1 LRIPTTFSGV
11 IIIMCHGFPVF
22 PHFCSTFLGGLTI
35 VAMAISAAHGADK
48 KGSSMSYAEA
58 REFLAK
64 HTDLI
69 ELTNDAGARVA
80 IAPGWQG
87 RVMTSTCGGLE
98 GPSFGFVNRD
108 YIEAGKTDAHF
119 NNLGAEERLWLC
131 PEGGPFSLWFKPG
144 AKQVMQNWFTPPALN
159 EGAWKV
165 VSAPDAPRVR
175 MAGHMKFEN
184 TSAATFDL
192 DVTREVRLLGTDDFR
207 SLFGDSAAAAIGKS
221 GVKTVAYETAN
232 QITNRGPAFSKK
244 KGLVSIWIL
253 GMMNAGPQTIILVP
267 YRSGPEEQLGPVVK
281 SDYFGAVPADRLK
294 VTPEAV
300 LFRADNNFRSKI
312 GTSQQRA
319 RNVLGS
325 IDFQA
330 GVLTLVHFTMPDEP
344 AKQDYMNNMW
354 GVPQAKPYTGDVAN
368 AYNDGPNDLGRRMG
382 AFYEIESVSPALT
395 LKTGESLLHR
405 HRTVHIQADMDTLR
419 ELAKEILGVD
429 LDSVRKEML
438 AN

>member
-1 LRIPTTFSGV
+1 
-11 IIIMCHGFPVF
+11 MCHGSPVS
-22 PHFCSTFLGGLTI
+22 PQLRSILLGGMAITL
-35 VAMAISAAHGADK
+35 MAISAADGAEK

-64 HTDLI
+64 HTDLV

-80 IAPGWQG
+80 IAPAWQG

-108 YIEAGKTDAHF
+108 FIEAGQTDAHF

-159 EGAWKV
+159 DGAWKV
-165 VSAPDAPRVR
+165 VSSPNDPLLR
-175 MAGHMKFEN
+175 MAVHMKLQN
-184 TSAATFDL
+184 TAATAFEL
-192 DVTREVRLLGTDDFR
+192 DVTRDVRLLGTDDFQT
-207 SLFGDSAAAAIGKS
+207 LFGATAAAAMGKP

-232 QITNRGPAFSKK
+232 QITNRGPAFSKQ

-253 GMMNAGPQTIILVP
+253 GMMNAGPQTVILVP
-267 YRSGPEEQLGPVVK
+267 YRSGSAAQLGPVVK

-294 VTPEAV
+294 VMPQAV
-300 LFRADNNFRSKI
+300 LFRADSNFRSKI
-312 GTSQQRA
+312 GTSQRRA

-325 IDFQA
+325 IDFQG
-330 GVLTLVHFTMPDEP
+330 GVLTLVHFTMPDDP
-344 AKQDYMNNMW
+344 AKQNYMNNMW

-368 AYNDGPNDLGRRMG
+368 AYNDGPNDLGKRMG

-395 LKTGESLLHR
+395 LKTGASLLHC
-405 HRTVHIQADMDTLR
+405 HRTVHIQADAETLR

-429 LDSVRKEML
+429 LDAVRKEML

>member
-1 LRIPTTFSGV
+1 
-11 IIIMCHGFPVF
+11 MCHASRVY
-22 PHFCSTFLGGLTI
+22 PHLCSLLLGGMA
-35 VAMAISAAHGADK
+35 VAALAINAAQGADK

-80 IAPGWQG
+80 IAPAWQG

-108 YIEAGKTDAHF
+108 YIEAGKTNPHF
-119 NNLGAEERLWLC
+119 NNLGAEERLWFC

-159 EGAWKV
+159 EEAWKV
-165 VSAPDAPRVR
+165 VSSPDDPAVR
-175 MAGHMKFEN
+175 MAAYMKFQN
-184 TSAATFDL
+184 TAAATFEL
-192 DVTREVRLLGTDDFR
+192 DVTRDVRLLGADDFR
-207 SLFGDSAAAAIGKS
+207 TLFGAAAAAAIAKP

-232 QITNRGPAFSKK
+232 QITNRGPDFVKQ

-253 GMMNAGPQTIILVP
+253 GMMNAGPQTITLVP
-267 YRSGPEEQLGPVVK
+267 YRSGSEAELGPVVK
-281 SDYFGAVPADRLK
+281 SDYFVPVPAERLK
-294 VTPEAV
+294 VTPQTV
-300 LFRADNNFRSKI
+300 LFRADGKFRSKI
-312 GTSQQRA
+312 GVSQRRV

-325 IDFQA
+325 IDFQG
-330 GVLTLVHFTMPDEP
+330 GVLTLVHFTMPDDP
-344 AKQDYMNNMW
+344 AKQDYLNNMW
-354 GVPQAKPYTGDVAN
+354 GVPQAKPYVGDVAN
-368 AYNDGPNDLGRRMG
+368 AYNDGRNDLGQQMG
-382 AFYEIESVSPALT
+382 AFYEIESISPALT

-405 HRTVHIQADMDTLR
+405 HRTMHIQADAATLK

-429 LDSVRKEML
+429 LDAVRKAML
-438 AN
+438 AH